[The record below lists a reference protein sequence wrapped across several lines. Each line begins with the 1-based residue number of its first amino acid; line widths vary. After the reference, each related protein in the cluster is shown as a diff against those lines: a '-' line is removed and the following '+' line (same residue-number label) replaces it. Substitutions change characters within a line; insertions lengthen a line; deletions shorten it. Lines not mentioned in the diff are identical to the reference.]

1 MKTLPDF
8 LAQLTFLPTEHGG
21 RANPTRSGYRPMVT
35 FANYPELPTTGEQS
49 YLDKEEVWPG
59 QSVQSEIKILSAGYF
74 AGRLYEGMQFRIS
87 EGSTVIGYGEI
98 LEIRNPALSK
108 TIAAEENTYNLNL
121 FSSDILE
128 RIFSD
133 FGNESVLVIHAL
145 QTFLIAN
152 EAFRS
157 ERLVRCIIY
166 LADKKL
172 DGIKKG
178 IKDARTDWR
187 DVLMAAEY
195 ENSKDSQPKRVRDFS
210 RKFGEEKM

>member
-1 MKTLPDF
+1 MRALPDF
-8 LAQLTFLPTEHGG
+8 LTQLSFLPTDQGG
-21 RANPTRSGYRPMVT
+21 RAKPVRSGYRPMIT
-35 FANYPELPTTGEQS
+35 FENYPEYLTTGEQT
-49 YLDKEEVWPG
+49 YLDKEEVLPG
-59 QSVQSEIKILSAGYF
+59 QIVQAEIKILGKEYF
-74 AGRLYEGMQFRIS
+74 TGRLYEGMHFRFS
-87 EGSTVIGYGEI
+87 EGSVVIGHGEI

-133 FGNESVLVIHAL
+133 FGNGSALVIQAM
-145 QTFLIAN
+145 QVFLMAN

-166 LADKKL
+166 LADKKV

-210 RKFGEEKM
+210 RRFGKEQI